1 MAKLIPAYHSIDL
14 DELPYSERCV
24 LDTLHQMDFPGLEV
38 YYSVALVRERKKGTF
53 RSEADFILF
62 HPDHG
67 ILVWEVKG
75 GAISYENQRW
85 FSTNREGTHSI
96 KDPVKQVDNAIG
108 DLIKGVAKH
117 FGKDTTFPIGRNL
130 VFPDCRAQQLVLP
143 LGLVRSDII
152 DCDDFSALSPKA
164 LKAQFERWPH
174 QDNLPLPAMTATRL
188 RTKVL
193 NPTFHLA
200 PAVDAQVDRVE
211 SRLVQLTNQQIWAL
225 QLLQFVPRLTITGG
239 AGTGKT
245 LLARQKAKDLAED
258 GHRVLALCF
267 NKALAGYLKESLAG
281 TEELHPDNLTTAS
294 FHDFARTI
302 IEPAGYSWQPPS
314 NPDEQRKF
322 YEEIVPEQLEA
333 AGHSLEA
340 KYDALIVDE
349 AQDFHPLWWMAL
361 QAVLTPNAKL
371 FLFADP
377 SQNLYGRDF
386 EIPTD
391 VFDELPP
398 YPFHLT
404 YNCRNAREIAHWLN
418 DRFDCSSLAS
428 PALPSSGYAVTEHIW
443 QAATEQ
449 EEQLLAEWEK
459 LKKQG
464 VPAEQVALLSPYRP
478 EKSAGIRALT
488 SAYPK
493 AEFTTSTISGFKG
506 LHAPFVFLVDMN
518 TGDFASRQ
526 DLWYVGA
533 TRATVGL
540 HTFSKAAVDATTTKD
555 SRVR

>member
-1 MAKLIPAYHSIDL
+1 MAKLIPPYDSIDL

-24 LDTLHQMDFPGLEV
+24 LDALHQMEFPGLEV

-75 GAISYENQRW
+75 GAISYENKRW

-96 KDPVKQVDNAIG
+96 KDPVKQADNAIG
-108 DLIKGVAKH
+108 DLVKRVTKH

-130 VFPDCRAQQLVLP
+130 VFPDCRAHQLVLP
-143 LGLVRSDII
+143 LGLVRADII
-152 DCDDFSALSPKA
+152 DCDDFEALSSA
-164 LKAQFERWPH
+164 TLKAQFARWPH
-174 QDNLPLPAMTATRL
+174 QDRLPLPALTATRL
-188 RTKVL
+188 RGKVL
-193 NPTFHLA
+193 NPTFHLT
-200 PAVDAQVDRVE
+200 PALEAQVNRVE

-225 QLLQFVPRLTITGG
+225 QLLQFVPRVTITGG

-245 LLARQKAKDLAED
+245 LLARQKAKELAEE

-267 NKALAGYLKESLAG
+267 NTALAGYLKESLAG
-281 TEELHPDNLTTAS
+281 TEEQHPDNLTTAS
-294 FHDFARTI
+294 FHDFARSI
-302 IEPAGYSWQPPS
+302 IEPAGYGWNPPG
-314 NPDEQRKF
+314 NPTEQREF

-333 AGHSLEA
+333 AGHALEA

-349 AQDFHPLWWMAL
+349 GQDFHPLWWMAL
-361 QAVLTPNAKL
+361 QSVLTPNAKL

-418 DRFDCSSLAS
+418 DRFECSSLAS
-428 PALPSSGYAVTEHIW
+428 PTLPVSGNDVTEHTW
-443 QAATEQ
+443 TT
-449 EEQLLAEWEK
+449 
-459 LKKQG
+459 
-464 VPAEQVALLSPYRP
+464 PAEQEQQLSKAWVELKKRGVPSSQVAILSPYRP

-488 SAYPK
+488 AAFPE
-493 AEFTTSTISGFKG
+493 ADFTTSTISGFKG
-506 LHAPFVFLVDMN
+506 LQAPFVFLVDMN
-518 TGDFASRQ
+518 TGEFASRQ

-533 TRATVGL
+533 TRATFGL
-540 HTFSKAAVDATTTKD
+540 HTFAKAAEG
-555 SRVR
+555 S

>member
-1 MAKLIPAYHSIDL
+1 MAKLFPAYDSIDM

-24 LDTLHQMDFPGLEV
+24 LNALHSMEFPGLEV

-75 GAISYENQRW
+75 GAISYENNRW

-96 KDPVKQVDNAIG
+96 KDPVKQSDHAIG
-108 DLIKGVAKH
+108 DLIKRISKY

-143 LGLVRSDII
+143 LGLVRADII
-152 DCDDFSALSPKA
+152 DSDDFKALSPES
-164 LKAQFERWPH
+164 LKAQFGRWPH
-174 QDNLPLPAMTATRL
+174 QEHLPVSAMTATRL

-193 NPTFHLA
+193 NPTFHLT
-200 PAVDAQVDRVE
+200 PSMDAQVDRVE
-211 SRLVQLTNQQIWAL
+211 SRLIQLTNQQIWAL

-245 LLARQKAKDLAED
+245 LLARQKAKELAED

-267 NKALAGYLKESLAG
+267 NKALANYLKESLSG
-281 TEELHPDNLTTAS
+281 TEEQHPDNLTTAS
-294 FHDFARTI
+294 FHDFARSVV
-302 IEPAGYSWQPPS
+302 EPAGYSWKPPS
-314 NPDEQRKF
+314 APDQQREF
-322 YEEIVPEQLEA
+322 YEETVPEQLEA
-333 AGHSLEA
+333 AGHGLEA

-361 QAVLTPNAKL
+361 QSVLTPDAQL

-391 VFDELPP
+391 VFDGLPP

-404 YNCRNAREIAHWLN
+404 YNCRNAREIADWIT
-418 DRFDCSSLAS
+418 DRFECASLAS
-428 PALPSSGYAVTEHIW
+428 PTLPSSGHSVTEHLW
-443 QAATEQ
+443 QSAQQQ
-449 EEQLLAEWEK
+449 EELLLETWQQLK
-459 LKKQG
+459 DQG
-464 VPAEQVALLSPYRP
+464 VTANQVAILSPYRP

-506 LHAPFVFLVDMN
+506 LQAPFVFLVDMN
-518 TGDFASRQ
+518 TGEFASRG

-533 TRATVGL
+533 TRATVAL
-540 HTFSKAAVDATTTKD
+540 HTFAKVTE
-555 SRVR
+555 RPQP